1 MARILLIEDN
11 PSDANAL
18 QETLETDGYSVERAS
33 TAQDGLA
40 RVQQEHF
47 DVVLTDLMLP
57 EPQDT
62 WGFEIIKDLRTAK
75 PQLPVILVT
84 AHHSPEATIEAM
96 KLGAFD

>member
-11 PSDANAL
+11 PADANAL
-18 QETLETDGYSVERAS
+18 QQTLERDGHSVERAE

-40 RVQQEHF
+40 RVQEGDF

-75 PQLPVILVT
+75 PHLPVILVT
-84 AHHSPEATIEAM
+84 GHHSPEATIEAM
-96 KLGAFD
+96 KLGA